1 MVPSRHVRD
10 LESLREFLDRD
21 WASAARA
28 KDRYFR
34 DYKREHGPAAGI
46 RMADELRR
54 QVLAVRPD
62 WPSEQERAEDLA
74 THLRVIE
81 VLRRVPARPR

>member
-1 MVPSRHVRD
+1 MRD
-10 LESLREFLDRD
+10 PAALRAFLDRD
-21 WASAARA
+21 WAAASRD
-28 KDRYFR
+28 KELYWR

-62 WPSEQERAEDLA
+62 WPSAEEREEDLA
-74 THLRVIE
+74 THLRVID
-81 VLRRVPARPR
+81 VLRRVPARAR